1 MAYYTSGRAGVGMG
15 MGMGAGVGVG
25 MGMGMGVEIGI
36 GIGKVW
42 SSAGTDRV
50 ATSGEISSV

>member
-1 MAYYTSGRAGVGMG
+1 MAYYTSGRV
-15 MGMGAGVGVG
+15 GVGVG
-25 MGMGMGVEIGI
+25 M

>member
-15 MGMGAGVGVG
+15 MGMGMGMGVG
-25 MGMGMGVEIGI
+25 MGVGIGI

>member
-1 MAYYTSGRAGVGMG
+1 MAYYTSGRVGVGV
-15 MGMGAGVGVG
+15 GVGVG
-25 MGMGMGVEIGI
+25 MGMGMGI